1 MGSTIGIEPERAIN
15 FTGGGFSNVF
25 ARPSFQNPAV
35 EEFLSTLPP
44 DFPGIF
50 NRNGRGYPDVAM
62 QGWNFAIVSGGKA
75 T

>member
-1 MGSTIGIEPERAIN
+1 VGSTIGIEPERAIN

-25 ARPSFQNPAV
+25 SRPSFQDAAV
-35 EEFLSTLPP
+35 EEFLLTVAP

-50 NRNGRGYPDVAM
+50 NRSGRGYPDVAM
-62 QGWNFAIVSGGKA
+62 QGWNFVIVSGGMN